1 MDTSCILAIALIV
14 VGLWGYNQYQQ
25 NMEYRNYMENL
36 YQKSFY
42 ELVGQ
47 VGDIETKLSKLMV
60 SGDQA
65 QSMIILSDV
74 WRQADAAQIN
84 LGQLPLGHLA
94 LVRTSKFMN
103 QLADYCYYLTKK
115 TGQAQTLSVEEMK
128 NIGELYNNCTKL
140 NGELKVLVDS
150 INSGGVRWGEIR
162 QAKVKAELNEDSEN
176 VIVKQFTKIE
186 RTGIDYPT
194 LIYDGPFSETLQ
206 QRRDIRI
213 KGEAIDQKQAQEI
226 AASFVGKEKVAEVK
240 NGPQTTADIETWGV
254 YIRKKMKRVLYLF
267 LVRKEAK

>member
-1 MDTSCILAIALIV
+1 MITRWILPVILAIALIA

-176 VIVKQFTKIE
+176 VIVKAVYKN
-186 RTGIDYPT
+186 RKN
-194 LIYDGPFSETLQ
+194 
-206 QRRDIRI
+206 RD
-213 KGEAIDQKQAQEI
+213 
-226 AASFVGKEKVAEVK
+226 
-240 NGPQTTADIETWGV
+240 
-254 YIRKKMKRVLYLF
+254 
-267 LVRKEAK
+267 